1 MRLTRTT
8 EPNELPVDLAAA
20 KLHCRVDSDVEDDV
34 INGLIAA
41 ATEYLDGP
49 AGVLGRALVSQEWL
63 LELAAWPNGLTLP
76 IEPVQSVSITY
87 IDTDGVEQSLD
98 AATFE
103 LVQPG
108 ASQPTHLVLTERA
121 ALPQLGSGLYPV
133 KISITAGFGG
143 AAAVPQGIQTA
154 IYMLVAHWYEHRQP
168 VVVGE
173 AVSDVPMAVSAL
185 LARWRVVL

>member
-8 EPNELPVDLAAA
+8 EPQELPVDLAAA
-20 KLHCRVDSDVEDDV
+20 KLHCRVDSNFEDEV
-34 INGLIAA
+34 IEGLIAA

-63 LELAAWPNGLTLP
+63 LELATWPNDLTLP

-87 IDTDGVEQSLD
+87 TDTDGVEQSLD
-98 AATFE
+98 ASTFE

-108 ASQPTHLVLTERA
+108 ASQATRLVLAEGA
-121 ALPQLGSGLYPV
+121 SLPQLGSELYPV
-133 KISITAGFGG
+133 KISIAAGFGD
-143 AAAVPQGIQTA
+143 AAAVPKSIQTA
-154 IYMLVAHWYEHRQP
+154 IHMIVAHWYEYRQP

-173 AVSDVPMAVSAL
+173 GVSDVPMAASAL